1 MARSRPEPARSRTTE
16 SIDERRL
23 HIGEAVWRVVRRD
36 GINAVSSRSVAAE
49 SGMAL
54 GSLRHYFPRQ
64 ADVIEFAMRLVIHRT
79 TARIRLMDEDAT
91 GEDARV
97 TGTDTRAGLLL
108 EQFLPLDQERRAEAE
123 VWLAFSAAALSD
135 HSLASVKREF
145 DALLLERIR
154 TVLDGRLP
162 PTASAE
168 QREDSVARLHAVIDG
183 LTAHLI
189 GPNPPLDEARAR
201 SLLAAE
207 IRDPGRTL

>member
-1 MARSRPEPARSRTTE
+1 M
-16 SIDERRL
+16 
-23 HIGEAVWRVVRRD
+23 VRRD

>member
-1 MARSRPEPARSRTTE
+1 M
-16 SIDERRL
+16 
-23 HIGEAVWRVVRRD
+23 VRRD

-64 ADVIEFAMRLVIHRT
+64 ADVIEFAMRLVIDRT
-79 TARIRLMDEDAT
+79 TARIRTMDADPI
-91 GEDARV
+91 GEDASV
-97 TGTDTRAGLLL
+97 TGTDDTRALLHL

-135 HSLASVKREF
+135 PSLASVKSEF
-145 DALLLERIR
+145 DALLFERIR
-154 TVLDGRLP
+154 STVDGRLP

-207 IRDPGRTL
+207 IRDTGRTL